1 VHGVNF
7 SVLIKCCFSVFVAML
22 LPILVILQSVSHWP
36 HEMIAILLDPSTTH
50 SVFRA
55 GTSES
60 RETLSMAVAATTCG
74 PGYKAWFAH
83 HHLVW

>member
-1 VHGVNF
+1 MDIDIV
-7 SVLIKCCFSVFVAML
+7 IKANQCSFNQAIITAQSL
-22 LPILVILQSVSHWP
+22 LHWQ
-36 HEMIAILLDPSTTH
+36 HEMIAILLDPSTRH

-55 GTSES
+55 CTSES

-74 PGYKAWFAH
+74 QVCMAWFAH